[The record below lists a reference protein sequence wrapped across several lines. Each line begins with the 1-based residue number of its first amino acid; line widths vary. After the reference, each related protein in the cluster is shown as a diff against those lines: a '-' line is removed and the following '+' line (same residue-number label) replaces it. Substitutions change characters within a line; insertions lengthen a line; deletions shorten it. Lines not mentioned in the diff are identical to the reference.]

1 MGPGWDTPLV
11 SASIY
16 SSGLCL
22 LGNRP
27 PSLTSL
33 EHLMGNVL
41 PTDCRVADAIG
52 QHRFRVDSRHLTLC
66 ASCLRTKLY
75 QLAGKYRARRM
86 FRCCFWISPWTV
98 HCRLNRTRVSLNV
111 THEKDNLVEIKFCD
125 LTIVT
130 ILFYFGSTAWK
141 WIWFHDIFCH
151 VNLLLLRS
159 YCIKIHADSL
169 SSCSM

>member
-86 FRCCFWISPWTV
+86 FRCCFWISSWTV
-98 HCRLNRTRVSLNV
+98 HCRVSSNV
-111 THEKDNLVEIKFCD
+111 THEKDDLVLKWNFVI
-125 LTIVT
+125 LPSL
-130 ILFYFGSTAWK
+130 LFYFISDLQLGNGFGFAISSVTFICYYSDRTA
-141 WIWFHDIFCH
+141 
-151 VNLLLLRS
+151 
-159 YCIKIHADSL
+159 
-169 SSCSM
+169 